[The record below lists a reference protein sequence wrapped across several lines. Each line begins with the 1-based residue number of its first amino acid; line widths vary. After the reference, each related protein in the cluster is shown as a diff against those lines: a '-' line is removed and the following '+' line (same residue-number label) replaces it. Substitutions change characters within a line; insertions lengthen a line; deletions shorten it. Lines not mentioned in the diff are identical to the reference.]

1 MTGITESAAVAA
13 ALVAAVEV
21 AKEAAEGTLAL
32 RDVQVGSVMKPKL
45 NAVKMEAR
53 AAMAAM
59 ADTAVM
65 VLGINGQ
72 VTLGTIALMDPVQTA
87 AVAVAVATVQAV
99 KVEKV
104 VMAATAAI
112 LGRMALAAA
121 TVVKDQMVER
131 TSMIA
136 DIAAAVMEKMGT
148 KVAAV
153 AFALVLG
160 LQAAM
165 APSVLSNCEV
175 DCLP

>member
-1 MTGITESAAVAA
+1 
-13 ALVAAVEV
+13 
-21 AKEAAEGTLAL
+21 
-32 RDVQVGSVMKPKL
+32 
-45 NAVKMEAR
+45 
-53 AAMAAM
+53 
-59 ADTAVM
+59 
-65 VLGINGQ
+65 
-72 VTLGTIALMDPVQTA
+72 MDPVQTA